1 MKTLVRQLRHSN
13 AERWKDEK
21 FWGLTMKWIMDN
33 YLVLISGIAVPAI
46 YGLGKL
52 FLKKDDKTQIK
63 QKQKSGK
70 NSTNIQVG
78 GNVEINKKDV

>member
-1 MKTLVRQLRHSN
+1 MQ
-13 AERWKDEK
+13 
-21 FWGLTMKWIMDN
+21 WIIDN

-46 YGLGKL
+46 YGLINK
-52 FLKKDDKTQIK
+52 FFFKKDNTKQIS